1 MIVHFQRLTPKFDEK
16 TVRFRLNHIR
26 ILPCPFGK
34 PDFQRQFQSD
44 KKSSPIEL
52 SSTISLK
59 YVVQEDTKS
68 IEPVLNENEV
78 QYGLGAIE
86 QMKQW
91 ENRLKGDQGSTI
103 VVEDNK
109 KMLNLGPRAIKQLT
123 GRIQS
128 NLTFKVLPV

>member
-1 MIVHFQRLTPKFDEK
+1 M
-16 TVRFRLNHIR
+16 
-26 ILPCPFGK
+26 
-34 PDFQRQFQSD
+34 
-44 KKSSPIEL
+44 
-52 SSTISLK
+52 
-59 YVVQEDTKS
+59 
-68 IEPVLNENEV
+68 NENEI

-123 GRIQS
+123 GTVFQTVEIVYKMNIMNKREYFRRTTAKISNGPVDARGRRIS
-128 NLTFKVLPV
+128 GRCGNIG

>member
-1 MIVHFQRLTPKFDEK
+1 M
-16 TVRFRLNHIR
+16 
-26 ILPCPFGK
+26 
-34 PDFQRQFQSD
+34 
-44 KKSSPIEL
+44 
-52 SSTISLK
+52 
-59 YVVQEDTKS
+59 
-68 IEPVLNENEV
+68 NENEI

-123 GRIQS
+123 GRVLQTVVQWNTMNIVNKCVNSEEQQLKLAMARSMQEDDEYPDDAEISDELDSQS
-128 NLTFKVLPV
+128 DYINMTVSDSFVWSNMVIILFRKLNY